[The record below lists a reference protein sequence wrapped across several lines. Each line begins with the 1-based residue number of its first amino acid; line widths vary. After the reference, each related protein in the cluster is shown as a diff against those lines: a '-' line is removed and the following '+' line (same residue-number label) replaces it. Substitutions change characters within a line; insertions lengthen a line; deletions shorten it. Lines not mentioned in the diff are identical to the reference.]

1 MLVRCLLTVLCL
13 AAARRDPPHRKYLVV
28 TAPETLATY
37 KERPDLAITL
47 EAGHKLIFMKALEV
61 AAGIAER

>member
-1 MLVRCLLTVLCL
+1 
-13 AAARRDPPHRKYLVV
+13 V